1 MKDVAFPTP
10 GAQEALLSYL
20 ISIARD
26 DKEAVAGVVTDFVR
40 NTDAAEIERAL
51 PDPRMAAIATAILS
65 IAGKNTDLIPT
76 PEMLAQWLAVNQ
88 ITRPFATTDPGRIAN
103 LIKEIVVEGRGNDT
117 PSIPNARFIL
127 NDVLKVAALRR
138 ESLAGAEAAKE
149 AILYGQG
156 SPDERHAQAME
167 LLDRSTPPMASI
179 DVLDGD
185 QLAER
190 YLRSMRFR
198 KAFAD
203 LNIPFCTLPPELGL
217 QDYIHRLI
225 PGDMTL
231 ITADPKSGKTSL
243 ANTIAHWNAK
253 TGKGYIKVLY
263 VHLEDGHDKVADR
276 TMARFGGLNTEALRQ
291 GQHIAEV
298 EKTFAQLDWKK
309 HILYMHA
316 PNIRP
321 DHIAKTVR
329 NLALALPE
337 YGSLLVIIDYLNEN
351 KLNMRYVDGNN
362 TAEKLAAA
370 LQVFKSVTEECS
382 RRANYRGFVHTVVF
396 QQQNKE
402 GTALGSESGY
412 KFAQNVI
419 VLERAKVK
427 DGDTGID
434 FSDHFNTVLAPGEE
448 PRSFVVRPGDIAPVV
463 LFRIKYTNDGYPGKC
478 AVLFDGERFMFTGP
492 IEPQSRWEDL
502 VPLKA
507 PPRLYR

>member
-1 MKDVAFPTP
+1 MKDLTFPTP
-10 GAQEALLSYL
+10 GAQEALISYL
-20 ISIARD
+20 ISITRD
-26 DKEAVAGVVTDFVR
+26 DTEAVAGVVIDCVR
-40 NTDAAEIERAL
+40 NTDEADIARIL
-51 PDPRMAAIATAILS
+51 PDPKMAVIVTAILNIVRKDNS
-65 IAGKNTDLIPT
+65 LIPT

-88 ITRPFATTDPGRIAN
+88 LTRPFASTDPGRIAY
-103 LIKEIVVEGRGNDT
+103 LIREIVVEGRGNNM
-117 PSIPNARFIL
+117 PAVPNARFVL

-156 SPDERHAQAME
+156 SPDERHAQALE
-167 LLDRSTPPMASI
+167 LLDRSTPPMANI

-190 YLRSMRFR
+190 YLRSMHFR

-253 TGKGYIKVLY
+253 TGQGHIKVLY

-276 TMARFGGLNTEALRQ
+276 TMARFGGLNTEELRQ
-291 GQHIAEV
+291 GRHIAEV
-298 EKTFAQLDWKK
+298 EKAFAQLDWKK

-321 DHIAKTVR
+321 DHIAKTIR

-362 TAEKLAAA
+362 TAEKLSAA

-382 RRANYRGFVHTVVF
+382 RRANYKGFVHTVVF

-427 DGDTGID
+427 DGDTAID
-434 FSDHFNTVLAPGEE
+434 FSDHFNRVLAPGEE
-448 PRSFVVRPGDIAPVV
+448 PRSFIVRPGDIAPVV
-463 LFRIKYTNDGYPGKC
+463 LFRIKYTNDGYQGKC

-507 PPRLYR
+507 PPRPYR